1 MLGSS
6 PQAQP
11 DWQLFLQLGEEL
23 LRQSKTSDQSRL
35 IARFVADHL
44 EAESRVYFARPAYPL
59 PNETEINLLPDLSAP
74 PVVQRAHDRRKIA
87 ASRDK
92 CQAAI
97 PLITQDH
104 LLGVLLVQRLNGKPW
119 SAAEI
124 QFLQGIT
131 NHAALAMQTMR
142 QIVLKNWR
150 FDQLSLV
157 RSVTTGI
164 ANQRDLKELCR
175 QVTQSIRETFDF
187 YAVSIFTLDT
197 ESKTLH
203 HQASAGPADLD
214 GVRQAN
220 NPIHLGEGI
229 IGKVA
234 DSGREIL
241 APDISAEPSFRP
253 NSVLPDTRA
262 EVALPLKVDGRVL
275 GVLDLQNDETRAI
288 HDFDL
293 GVLRTLADNIAFAI
307 EGANLFTR
315 LGKRAMQISAVLD
328 ISRAVTSTL
337 DFDTLLEVVVTS
349 IQQHFDYEIIHI
361 YSVNLGRRKI
371 YFEAGTGLRSQSLK
385 SQPVTF
391 DLDAPNG
398 MIPWVAREGKTRL
411 ANDVSTEPLY
421 RPAFLR
427 PESTKAELAIPLEY
441 AGEILGVLDLQSERV
456 NAFDDED
463 VPLLEAM
470 GASIAIAIRNSRL
483 YQSEIWRRQVADS
496 FREIAGL
503 VSANVAL
510 EDLLDRILV
519 QLDRNLPG
527 KVSAIWLLEDG
538 DRSPETGEYN
548 LRLAATRGV
557 EADKLLDVMAQDGA
571 IRRLVSAILE
581 LDEPFVRSPNDP
593 YGPLGTVMNYNQD
606 YSSIAAPLRAGDEPL
621 GVLIMAH
628 PDHGCYGEEAGLIS
642 MTFASNAAVS
652 IQNTRLYTSAQEQAW
667 ISTILFKVAEAAQN
681 SLSTDELFQTMARLT
696 PLLIGVRKCA
706 FFLWDEQLSA
716 LLLKSHYGLE
726 IEGIEDV
733 VFRQDIPVVQRLIS
747 TRQPVFLEN
756 PSSELQLNGISMPE
770 SNSTVVFLPLASRGK
785 ILGGFLVG
793 HQADNSNS
801 VNAAFDQ
808 QTLALLQGIA
818 QQTAVAIENLQLLE
832 ARQEEAYVTAVLLQ
846 VSQAVVSQNTLDDIL
861 DSIVHLMP
869 ILVGIDSCAIYLWH
883 EADQV
888 FRAEKVFSGS
898 SQLDSSLEGLHFSS
912 DQFPLLASVT
922 ERDELMACRVDD
934 PELSMTD
941 WPALTHFLPGDE
953 LNEVYAPN
961 TSWVLGVPL
970 SVKGQVYGVML
981 AAEANVPPS
990 FHERRQEILSGVAQQ
1005 VSLAIQNDRLTREMV
1020 EQERLEQEITLA
1032 RQIQR
1037 TFLPS
1042 RLPKTP
1048 GWDLGVDWQ
1057 TAREVGG
1064 DFYDLIKL
1072 GNNKL
1077 GIVIADV
1084 SDKGMPAALYMT
1096 VTRTL
1101 IRAFV
1106 HETASPARLLER
1118 VNRLLVVDS
1127 QDGLFVTA
1135 VYAVLDMKDGTLR
1148 YANAGHNLPL
1158 LIHAGS
1164 GEVEPLPKG
1173 GMALGIVASSKLPE
1187 HTIEIAPEDKL
1198 VFYTDGI
1205 SECFSPDGEMF
1216 GEKHLVQ
1223 ALATAPAGGAV
1234 EVIDHINQV
1243 LTDFR
1248 AGMPLPDDSTLVV
1261 VHRLE
1266 PTES

>member
-1 MLGSS
+1 MDGSS
-6 PQAQP
+6 PQNQP
-11 DWQLFLQLGEEL
+11 DWQLFLHLGEEL
-23 LRQSKTSDQSRL
+23 LRQAKTSDQSTL
-35 IARFVADHL
+35 IAQFIADHL
-44 EAESRVYFARPAYPL
+44 DAQSRVYFARPAYPL
-59 PNETEINLLPDLSAP
+59 PNETEINLLPDPGAP
-74 PVVQRAHDRRKIA
+74 VLVKKAHDQQKITT
-87 ASRDK
+87 SRDK
-92 CQAAI
+92 RQAAV
-97 PLITQDH
+97 PLITQGYV
-104 LLGVLLVQRLNGKPW
+104 LGVLLVERNSGNLLTA
-119 SAAEI
+119 SEI
-124 QFLQGIT
+124 QFLQG
-131 NHAALAMQTMR
+131 AANYAAVAMQTMR
-142 QIVLKNWR
+142 QNVLKNWR
-150 FDQLSLV
+150 FHQLTLV
-157 RSVTTGI
+157 RSVTARI
-164 ANQRDLKELCR
+164 ANQRDLKELYH
-175 QVTQSIRETFDF
+175 QVTESIRDTFDF
-187 YAVSIFTLDT
+187 YSVSIFTLDH
-197 ESKTLH
+197 ESQTLH
-203 HQASAGPADLD
+203 HQASTGPGNLD
-214 GVRQAN
+214 EVRREKK
-220 NPIHLGEGI
+220 PIELDQGI

-234 DSGREIL
+234 KTGQEIL
-241 APDISAEPSFRP
+241 ASDISAEPSFLF

-262 EVALPLKVDGRVL
+262 EAALPLKVKGRVL
-275 GVLDLQNDETRAI
+275 GVLDLQNDEARAI
-288 HDFDL
+288 HEFDL
-293 GVLRTLADNIAFAI
+293 DVLRTLADNIAFAI
-307 EGANLFTR
+307 EDANLFTR
-315 LGKRAMQISAVLD
+315 LGKRASQISAVLD

-337 DFDTLLEVVVTS
+337 EFDTLLDVVVSS

-361 YSVNLGRRKI
+361 YSVNPGRRKI
-371 YFEAGTGLRSQSLK
+371 YFEAGTGIRSQSFEDQ
-385 SQPVTF
+385 SVTF
-391 DLDAPNG
+391 DLDDPNG
-398 MIPWVAREGKTRL
+398 MIPWVAREGQTRL

-456 NAFDDED
+456 NGFDEED

-470 GASIAIAIRNSRL
+470 GASIAIALRNARL

-510 EDLLDRILV
+510 EELLDRILV

-527 KVSAIWLLEDG
+527 KASAIWLLEDN
-538 DRSPETGEYN
+538 DRSDETGEHN
-548 LRLAATRGV
+548 LRLASTRGV
-557 EADKLLDVMAQDGA
+557 EAEKLLEVMEQDDS
-571 IRRLVSAILE
+571 IRFLVSAILE
-581 LDEPFVRSPNDP
+581 LEEPFIRTPQDP
-593 YGPLGTVMNYNQD
+593 YGPLGTAMNYQPN

-621 GVLIMAH
+621 GVLILVH
-628 PDHGCYGEEAGLIS
+628 PDPGCYGEEAGLIS
-642 MTFASNAAVS
+642 MTFANNAAVS
-652 IQNTRLYTSAQEQAW
+652 IQNTRLFTSAQEQAW

-681 SLSTDELFQTMARLT
+681 SLNTDELLQTMARLT

-716 LLLKSHYGLE
+716 LFLKSHYGLE
-726 IEGIEDV
+726 AEGIEEV

-756 PSSELQLNGISMPE
+756 PSTELQLDGITMPE
-770 SNSTVVFLPLASRGK
+770 SNSTVVFLPLTSRGN
-785 ILGGFLVG
+785 IFGAFLVG
-793 HQADNSNS
+793 HHAEDSGSSN
-801 VNAAFDQ
+801 FDQ

-846 VSQAVVSQNTLDDIL
+846 VSQAVVSQNTLEDVL

-883 EADQV
+883 EDDRV
-888 FRAEKVFSGS
+888 FRTEKVFSGS
-898 SQLDSSLEGLHFSS
+898 SLLDSQLEGLRYQP
-912 DQFPLLASVT
+912 DQFPLLELVS
-922 ERDELMACRVDD
+922 ERDELMASRVDD
-934 PELSMTD
+934 PQMTIQD
-941 WPALTHFLPGDE
+941 WPNLTNFLPGDE

-961 TSWVLGVPL
+961 TTWVLGVPL
-970 SVKGQVYGVML
+970 SVKGEVFGVML

-1020 EQERLEQEITLA
+1020 EQERLEQEISLA

-1048 GWDLGVDWQ
+1048 GWELAVDWQ

-1064 DFYDLIKL
+1064 DFYDIIKL
-1072 GNNKL
+1072 GKNKL

-1101 IRAFV
+1101 IRAFAQ
-1106 HETASPARLLER
+1106 ETTSPARLLER

-1135 VYAVLDMKDGTLR
+1135 VYAVLDLEEGTLK

-1158 LIHAGS
+1158 LIHDDS
-1164 GEVEPLPKG
+1164 RLVEPLPQG
-1173 GMALGIVASSKLPE
+1173 GMALGVVASSKLLE
-1187 HTIEIAPEDKL
+1187 HTIEINPGDTL

-1216 GEKHLVQ
+1216 GEKHLIQ
-1223 ALATAPAGGAV
+1223 ALAAAPAAGAV
-1234 EVIDHINQV
+1234 EVITHINQV
-1243 LTDFR
+1243 LVDFR
-1248 AGMPLPDDSTLVV
+1248 WGTPLPDDSTLVV
-1261 VHRLE
+1261 AHRLGG
-1266 PTES
+1266 